1 MKNQL
6 TLILSAAF
14 YFGCTHENF
23 AQDRTK
29 NYVLS
34 KICQTDDC
42 ENKTQSIVYLDG
54 LGREKVTITKANND
68 NSTSAIGSKITYDGF
83 GRVDQEFLPGSLSP
97 SLGYTESFNY
107 TDYPETSNLYTQKQ
121 YENSPLNRVEK
132 QGAPGATWKVDGGKA
147 IEFKYETNNT
157 VDNVLRFEVT
167 LSNNLTPSLN
177 QNGTYQDGTLYKT
190 VTIDE
195 NGQPIQEFKDK
206 EGKVILKR
214 IDIDP
219 TKDGNS
225 SGKHDTY
232 YIYDVYGNLTYV
244 LPPLLMQSGSYTTHL
259 NELGYQYVYDHKNRL
274 IVKKLPGKEWE
285 YMVYDKQDRLVA
297 TRDSMNDWI
306 ITKYDKFGRVVY
318 TGTYPKS
325 ERSSLQGIYN
335 NATKLYEER
344 VASAGSNLG
353 NVKAKFLYTNNA
365 GALLELDK
373 ILTVNYYDTYNNLDP
388 DYNTLDGQLLVQGDN
403 IKLKGLPVAS
413 FARVLGT
420 NNWNINYSFYDA
432 IKIRPVYAISYNHLE
447 GHTKTSTELDFAG
460 KVTKTITKHRQKT
473 NTEEVTIIEEFS
485 YDEFGRVLTHT
496 HQINGGRKEYL
507 ADNTYN
513 SIGQLM
519 TKKVGNLKDDPYQ
532 TISYKYNVRG
542 WLTDINN
549 VDQTNNL
556 NKGGQLF
563 SFKLSY
569 DKIKYPGPRSQTS
582 KPLYNGN
589 ISQTFWKTPNQSVR
603 SYDYKYDGLNR
614 LEDAFFYKGTGANQ
628 INYFNEGLTYD
639 KNGNIQSL
647 VRYGSNETQPILI
660 DQLSYEYANKENQLT
675 EFSNRLNR
683 VTDSS
688 NNTNGFSD
696 GNTNGLDYDY
706 DVNGNLTKDLNKGI
720 TNIIY
725 NYLNLPSEVI
735 WNSTKKIKYDY
746 DATGIK
752 LRKIVTDGSNVTT
765 TDYLGSFQY
774 VNNNLQFFPTAE
786 GYVNVVT
793 CDTCQNSRTYSYVYN
808 YTDHLGNVRASY
820 AWDNIENKLK
830 ILDESHYYP
839 FGLKHTG
846 YQPLQKVI
854 ITPER
859 PTDGARISIVAK
871 AAIDNG
877 NIGLIENSLI
887 TTGSATYNYKY
898 NGKELQD
905 EFDINL
911 YDYGARNYD
920 PAIGR
925 WFNVDPLA
933 EKMRR
938 HSPYNYAFNNP
949 VFFIDPDGMAAED
962 WILTRG
968 RMLYDSRVTSQSY
981 ATTFYG
987 EGAKHFSNGTSYIAG
1002 DTGRNITLGNN
1013 GYYTANGKS
1022 EAVQDQALLAMYDN
1036 KSVTGIST
1044 LNPKDDATYEGTTP
1058 TPSAMEVA
1066 KGAQNIGDGAA
1077 VTGYGLTLTGVGA
1090 EIGVPLAA
1098 LGNLVSAGGSALEI
1112 ILNLS
1117 EGNKSDAAQTAGFM
1131 ILDKTI
1137 EKIFNKVLPGAGKS
1151 IKSSEFNLGT
1161 EIITQGASLKT
1172 MGTQRALE
1180 YSQEEKK

>member
-1 MKNQL
+1 
-6 TLILSAAF
+6 
-14 YFGCTHENF
+14 
-23 AQDRTK
+23 
-29 NYVLS
+29 
-34 KICQTDDC
+34 
-42 ENKTQSIVYLDG
+42 
-54 LGREKVTITKANND
+54 
-68 NSTSAIGSKITYDGF
+68 
-83 GRVDQEFLPGSLSP
+83 
-97 SLGYTESFNY
+97 
-107 TDYPETSNLYTQKQ
+107 
-121 YENSPLNRVEK
+121 
-132 QGAPGATWKVDGGKA
+132 
-147 IEFKYETNNT
+147 
-157 VDNVLRFEVT
+157 
-167 LSNNLTPSLN
+167 
-177 QNGTYQDGTLYKT
+177 
-190 VTIDE
+190 
-195 NGQPIQEFKDK
+195 
-206 EGKVILKR
+206 
-214 IDIDP
+214 
-219 TKDGNS
+219 
-225 SGKHDTY
+225 
-232 YIYDVYGNLTYV
+232 
-244 LPPLLMQSGSYTTHL
+244 
-259 NELGYQYVYDHKNRL
+259 
-274 IVKKLPGKEWE
+274 
-285 YMVYDKQDRLVA
+285 
-297 TRDSMNDWI
+297 
-306 ITKYDKFGRVVY
+306 
-318 TGTYPKS
+318 
-325 ERSSLQGIYN
+325 
-335 NATKLYEER
+335 
-344 VASAGSNLG
+344 
-353 NVKAKFLYTNNA
+353 AKFLYTNNA

-373 ILTVNYYDTYNNLDP
+373 ILTVNYYDTYDNLDP
-388 DYNTLDGQLLVQGDN
+388 DYNTLDGQLLVQGNN
-403 IKLKGLPVAS
+403 IKLKGLRVAS

-447 GHTKTSTELDFAG
+447 GYTKTSTELDFAG

-675 EFSNRLNR
+675 GFSNRLNR

-725 NYLNLPSEVI
+725 NYLNLPTEVI

-746 DATGIK
+746 DATGVK

-765 TDYLGSFQY
+765 TDYLGGFQY

-793 CDTCQNSRTYSYVYN
+793 CTMCINSRTYSYVYN

-820 AWDNIENKLK
+820 AWDDIENKLK
-830 ILDESHYYP
+830 IIDESHYYP

-846 YQPLQKVI
+846 YSPLRQVI
-854 ITPER
+854 VTPEI
-859 PTDGARISIVAK
+859 PIIGDLTTIVAK
-871 AAIDNG
+871 DISNEDSRIIHNVRV
-877 NIGLIENSLI
+877 
-887 TTGSATYNYKY
+887 TGSATYNYKY
-898 NGKELQD
+898 NGKELQTD
-905 EFDINL
+905 LDINL

-925 WFNVDPLA
+925 WMNVDPLA
-933 EKMRR
+933 EQMRR
-938 HSPYNYAFNNP
+938 YSPYNYAFNNP
-949 VFFIDPDGMAAED
+949 IRFIDPDGRSPWDVIITGDKDKEVFKQLSASTNLRLKMDESGKVTAKGNAKTDADKVLLEAINSKTVEVNINATGSNFTD
-962 WILTRG
+962 EGNWFVGGAFGGSEVNGDGKVI
-968 RMLYDSRVTSQSY
+968 TSQ
-981 ATTFYG
+981 TVNPEMTGKIDEFYG
-987 EGAKHFSNGTSYIAG
+987 VQNGVSVLHEVIESYIG
-1002 DTGRNITLGNN
+1002 
-1013 GYYTANGKS
+1013 GKES
-1022 EAVQDQALLAMYDN
+1022 PGIGSPTFDDVQ
-1036 KSVTGIST
+1036 K
-1044 LNPKDDATYEGTTP
+1044 KTP
-1058 TPSAMEVA
+1058 
-1066 KGAQNIGDGAA
+1066 
-1077 VTGYGLTLTGVGA
+1077 TGVGYLNA
-1090 EIGVPLAA
+1090 HNKTEALDPRHVAPNIIADPNGIFISKFPYDPNIPKALNPEILI
-1098 LGNLVSAGGSALEI
+1098 N
-1112 ILNLS
+1112 
-1117 EGNKSDAAQTAGFM
+1117 D
-1131 ILDKTI
+1131 
-1137 EKIFNKVLPGAGKS
+1137 
-1151 IKSSEFNLGT
+1151 
-1161 EIITQGASLKT
+1161 LK
-1172 MGTQRALE
+1172 
-1180 YSQEEKK
+1180 K

>member
-1 MKNQL
+1 MMMV
-6 TLILSAAF
+6 ILFKS
-14 YFGCTHENF
+14 Y
-23 AQDRTK
+23 
-29 NYVLS
+29 
-34 KICQTDDC
+34 
-42 ENKTQSIVYLDG
+42 
-54 LGREKVTITKANND
+54 
-68 NSTSAIGSKITYDGF
+68 
-83 GRVDQEFLPGSLSP
+83 
-97 SLGYTESFNY
+97 
-107 TDYPETSNLYTQKQ
+107 
-121 YENSPLNRVEK
+121 SPLNRVEK

-274 IVKKLPGKEWE
+274 IEKKLPGKEWE

-388 DYNTLDGQLLVQGDN
+388 DYNTLDGQLLVQGNN
-403 IKLKGLPVAS
+403 IKLKGLPIAS

-432 IKIRPVYAISYNHLE
+432 IKIRPVYAISYNHLD

-460 KVTKTITKHRQKT
+460 KVTKTITKHRQKE

-496 HQINGGRKEYL
+496 HQINGGKKEYL

-569 DKIKYPGPRSQTS
+569 DQLKYGSRRPNTS
-582 KPLYNGN
+582 NPVYNGN

-614 LEDAFFYKGTGANQ
+614 LEDAFFYKGSGGNQ
-628 INYFNEGLTYD
+628 IKYYNEGLTYD

-660 DQLSYEYANKENQLT
+660 DQLSYKYANKENQLS

-706 DVNGNLTKDLNKGI
+706 DVNGNLIKDLNKGI
-720 TNIIY
+720 TNIVY
-725 NYLNLPSEVI
+725 NYLNLPTEVI

-746 DATGIK
+746 DATGVK
-752 LRKIVTDGSNVTT
+752 LRKVVTDGSKVTT
-765 TDYLGSFQY
+765 TDYLGGFQY

-793 CDTCQNSRTYSYVYN
+793 CDTCQYNRVYSYVYN
-808 YTDHLGNVRASY
+808 YTDHLGNVRTSY
-820 AWDNIENKLK
+820 AWDDTENKLK

-846 YQPLQKVI
+846 YHPLQQVI
-854 ITPER
+854 ITPTD
-859 PTDGARISIVAK
+859 PIDGARTSIVAK
-871 AAIDNG
+871 AAIGGDF
-877 NIGLIENSLI
+877 GLIENTPI
-887 TTGSATYNYKY
+887 TGSTTYNYKY
-898 NGKELQD
+898 NGKELQTD
-905 EFDINL
+905 LDINL

-925 WFNVDPLA
+925 WFNIDPLA

-949 VFFIDPDGMAAED
+949 VFFIDPDGMAPTDIYKLNANGSLDFVKESNRDVVYAERD
-962 WILTRG
+962 FNENGELKENAEGVDVGEKCFIAKNTSTFEDKEIGTYTYLSFGENKEKAKEVFKFFADNTDVEFNRTTYSTSTG
-968 RMLYDSRVTSQSY
+968 ESSIVGTNGKESEVTTLGSNSLIESDHSHPGISKDNFPSGYYPRIDKNGNYYLINGGLDGDISIVNKYPNATHGLYYPASTSQ
-981 ATTFYG
+981 G
-987 EGAKHFSNGTSYIAG
+987 PIK
-1002 DTGRNITLGNN
+1002 GRQN
-1013 GYYTANGKS
+1013 
-1022 EAVQDQALLAMYDN
+1022 MYLQYN
-1036 KSVTGIST
+1036 S
-1044 LNPKDDATYEGTTP
+1044 
-1058 TPSAMEVA
+1058 
-1066 KGAQNIGDGAA
+1066 
-1077 VTGYGLTLTGVGA
+1077 
-1090 EIGVPLAA
+1090 
-1098 LGNLVSAGGSALEI
+1098 
-1112 ILNLS
+1112 
-1117 EGNKSDAAQTAGFM
+1117 
-1131 ILDKTI
+1131 
-1137 EKIFNKVLPGAGKS
+1137 
-1151 IKSSEFNLGT
+1151 
-1161 EIITQGASLKT
+1161 QGAVS
-1172 MGTQRALE
+1172 TQFNIN
-1180 YSQEEKK
+1180 KIP